1 MGGNVMPASIEA
13 QVVGGFELPGEAVFP
28 ESIGVDAVTGDGY
41 VGSLADGTLYRLT
54 RDGQV
59 EVWSAG
65 WHGGRGSV
73 AGVKVDARGRL
84 WAAGGNDGALWV
96 YDVASRGLLARM
108 TTGTGPSLVNDIA
121 FGGRGEAYVTD
132 SLLPAVLRAD
142 GDPLTLERWVDLAAA
157 GVPWPPGLNL
167 NGVVL
172 SPDGRH
178 LVACQTNLGRFWRVE
193 LGTGKVDEVA
203 LDGGPLEH
211 CDGLA
216 ISGETLY
223 IAVNARNLIAVA
235 TLTEDGAEGRVHTI
249 VRSEA
254 FAFPTAVAVSG
265 DCLLV
270 VNGQLDKMRSRPR
283 LPFTVVA
290 AALPDTW

>member
-13 QVVGGFELPGEAVFP
+13 QVVGSFELPGEAVFP

-54 RDGQV
+54 RSGQV
-59 EVWSAG
+59 EVWSSG
-65 WHGGRGSV
+65 GHGGRGSV

-84 WAAGGNDGALWV
+84 WAAGGSDGTLWV
-96 YDVASRGLLARM
+96 YDVTSRGLLARL
-108 TTGTGPSLVNDIA
+108 TTGTGPSLVNDVA
-121 FGGRGEAYVTD
+121 FGARGEAYVTD
-132 SLLPAVLRAD
+132 SVLPAVLRAD
-142 GDPLTLERWVDLAAA
+142 GDPLTLERWVDLTAA
-157 GVPWPPGLNL
+157 GVPWPPGLNF

-172 SPDGRH
+172 SPDQRH

-193 LGTGKVDEVA
+193 LSTAKVDEVA

-216 ISGETLY
+216 TSEGTLY
-223 IAVNARNLIAVA
+223 IAVNKRNLIAVA
-235 TLTEDGAEGRVHTI
+235 SLTQDAAEGRVHTI
-249 VRSEA
+249 MRSEA

-265 DCLLV
+265 GRLLV